1 MRQGRGNGRGKG
13 GSRKGEGEE
22 KRGGRRRGR
31 GRGKGEEC
39 GKMGKG
45 HDRPLKGN
53 TNKEGGDFNMV
64 TTHDEISYL

>member
-22 KRGGRRRGR
+22 KRGGRRR